1 MNKMNNLDYGII
13 GNCKSAALISKT
25 GSIDW
30 CCLPDFDSSSVFAKI
45 LDTER
50 GGFFAIEPVG
60 KYTIRQKYLDK
71 TNILMTEFSRG
82 ENAFQICD
90 FMPRYRTEAGTYH
103 CPPDVIRF
111 IRRISGQPRFR
122 VRFEPRPAY
131 AQDATQIEG
140 TDDFIKAKTAKG
152 PYESVYLYSD
162 LPFEKIIHARPI
174 TLEQDSFLILS
185 YNQKLFKPDLDW
197 VRLEFQR
204 TKVYWMGWA
213 AKTQVLTQ
221 YQKQVERSALV
232 LKLLAYQK
240 TGAILAAVT
249 TSLPETI
256 GEVRNWD
263 YRFCWLR
270 DASMTI
276 SILARLGHANV
287 AERFLQFVL
296 DIVPYK
302 DEKVQIMY
310 SIRHRGNLKE
320 KELPWLQGYEG
331 SKPVRIG
338 NAAARQKQN
347 DIYGVVLEVIYESLT
362 MFNKSL
368 NHKEDLWTV
377 VRTLARHVKNN
388 WKNLDSSIW
397 EFRTEEKHF
406 TFSKILCWV
415 GMDRAA
421 RIAKF
426 FGKDSDA
433 KDYAYWRDHIK
444 TDILKKGRNPKTNA
458 LTQYYGSTS
467 MDASNLLAQQY
478 GFISHKDPVFVD
490 TVLQTYQTL
499 CKDGLM
505 YRYNSPDDFGLP
517 KSSFTVCT
525 FWMIKSLYLIGRQE
539 QAVEM
544 FEKLLS
550 YSNHLGLFS
559 EDIDFKTKRLLGNF
573 PQGYS
578 HIALI
583 DAALTLSQSP
593 RWFKESEDFC
603 P

>member
-1 MNKMNNLDYGII
+1 MNNLDYGII
-13 GNCKSAALISKT
+13 GNCKSAALVSKT

-30 CCLPDFDSSSVFAKI
+30 CCLPDFDSSSVFARI
-45 LDTER
+45 LDAEK
-50 GGFFAIEPVG
+50 GGYFSIEPMGQYAVQ
-60 KYTIRQKYLDK
+60 QKYLEK

-82 ENAFQICD
+82 EHAFQVCD
-90 FMPRYRTEAGTYH
+90 FMPRYRTETGRYH
-103 CPPDVIRF
+103 CPPDIIRF
-111 IRRISGQPRFR
+111 IRHLRGKPKIRIHFQ
-122 VRFEPRPAY
+122 PRPAY
-131 AQDATQIEG
+131 AQYPAHIE
-140 TDDFIKAKTAKG
+140 TDPEFIKAMTTKG

-162 LPFEKIIHARPI
+162 LPLDKITAAQPVVI
-174 TLEQDSFLILS
+174 EQDCFLLLS
-185 YNQKLFKPDLDW
+185 YNQKLFRPGMDW
-197 VRLEFQR
+197 VRLEYQR
-204 TKVYWMGWA
+204 TKVYWLGWA
-213 AKTQVLTQ
+213 AKTQALTR
-221 YQKQVERSALV
+221 YQKQVERSTLI

-263 YRFCWLR
+263 YRYCWLR

-276 SILARLGHANV
+276 SILARLGHNNV

-296 DIVPYK
+296 DVIPYK
-302 DEKVQIMY
+302 NEKIQIMY
-310 SIRHRGNLKE
+310 PIRHRGNLAE
-320 KELPWLQGYEG
+320 KELPWLQGYE
-331 SKPVRIG
+331 SCKPVRVG
-338 NAAARQKQN
+338 NAAIRQRQN
-347 DIYGVVLEVIYESLT
+347 DIYGIVLDVIYESIT
-362 MFNKSL
+362 MFKETL

-388 WKNLDSSIW
+388 WNSLDSSIW
-397 EFRTEEKHF
+397 EFRTEQKHF

-426 FGKDSDA
+426 FKKDSDA
-433 KDYAYWRDHIK
+433 KDYAYWRDRIK
-444 TDILKKGRNPKTNA
+444 EDVLEKGRDPKTNA
-458 LTQYYGSTS
+458 LTQFYGGTA
-467 MDASNLLAQQY
+467 MDASNLLSQQY
-478 GFISHKDPVFVD
+478 GFISHKDPVFID
-490 TVLQTYQTL
+490 TVLQTYQAL

-583 DAALTLSQSP
+583 DTALTLSQSP
-593 RWFKESEDFC
+593 QWFKESEDFS